1 MDKRRREHPASL
13 PPHISYYLLFL
24 LIPLIRGVTEAVLT
38 AAGLLFYWILHR
50 LRYFYTITP
59 RGIILE
65 RGILL
70 RRTVHIPLSGITTL
84 TITRPLW
91 LRLLRAAHILVDT
104 DGGTRWAADARLTV
118 PNRCARLFL
127 PDSEGGTLWRPRQRR
142 LCLLAVLSSDSF
154 GGVLLLSAVLRQSSI
169 LLGEGIQQT
178 VLNNLEA
185 AADMLT
191 IIPRTAALLIL
202 ILLCGWLVGAL
213 RHLLRHLP
221 FAVHRGEQTLTIYSG
236 WLTRRIH
243 CCSVDAIHYT
253 DIRQTL
259 TACLCRRHTVYIS
272 CTGYGKDKHTLAI
285 LLPPGTRKQT
295 REELTAMLPSLTPA
309 EMRLRP
315 CRGALWRYIWLPLTL
330 LALLP
335 LCGWGAG
342 LLFPLWRGLILY
354 LTLMGLFPCLWLLAV
369 GIIHRYRA
377 GIGYADGRYTL
388 CYARR
393 LTLHRVTLPR
403 HKVAAVR
410 VRQSPWQQWR
420 GRCDLTLYS
429 YHESRRPH
437 RVRHLSIQEIRTLFP
452 IKEV

>member
-1 MDKRRREHPASL
+1 MNKRRREHPASL
-13 PPHISYYLLFL
+13 PPHASYYLLLL
-24 LIPLIRGVTEAVLT
+24 LIPLTQGLTVAMAVAL
-38 AAGLLFYWILHR
+38 GLLLYWVIHR
-50 LRYFYTITP
+50 LRHFYTITP
-59 RGIILE
+59 RHIILE
-65 RGILL
+65 RGVFI
-70 RRTVHIPLSGITTL
+70 RRTIHIPLSGITTL

-91 LRLLRAAHILVDT
+91 LRLLKAAHILVDT
-104 DGGTRWAADARLTV
+104 DGGIRWAADARLTV
-118 PNRCARLFL
+118 PNRRARLFL
-127 PDSEGGTLWRPRQRR
+127 PDSEDGTLWRPRQGR
-142 LCLLAVLSSDSF
+142 LWLLAVLSSDSF

-191 IIPRTAALLIL
+191 VIPRTAALLIL
-202 ILLCGWLVGAL
+202 ILLCGWLAGAL

-221 FAVHRGEQTLTIYSG
+221 FAVHRGEQTLTVYAG

-243 CCSVDAIHYT
+243 CCTVGAIHYT

-272 CTGYGKDKHTLAI
+272 CTGYGKDKHTLSV
-285 LLPPGTRKQT
+285 LLPPGARGQI
-295 REELTAMLPSLTPA
+295 REELTAMLPTLTPV

-330 LALLP
+330 LGALPVL
-335 LCGWGAG
+335 GWSAG

-354 LTLMGLFPCLWLLAV
+354 LTLMGVFPCLWLLAI
-369 GIIHRYRA
+369 GILHRHRA
-377 GIGYADGRYTL
+377 GVGYADGRYTL

-403 HKVAAVR
+403 RKVAAVR
-410 VRQSPWQQWR
+410 IRQTPWQRWR

-429 YHESRRPH
+429 YHEARRPH
-437 RVRHLSIQEIRTLFP
+437 RVRHLSIQEVRNLFP
-452 IKEV
+452 SKDV